1 MKYSLILFGISFLFA
16 GCLERESFPDEPRL
30 LSGRLDVAG
39 TGATMV
45 LSFTD
50 GDGNFGLEEADTSG
64 LFEPCIRR
72 WNLYA
77 EYYEMQNGQWVLVPI
92 DPCDGPFPDADV
104 PFYYVVPWAKPTG
117 QDQTQEGVISID
129 MPIWNLGDNVNGF
142 DTVLFKV
149 KIVDRDMNES
159 NVVEVG
165 PYVK

>member
-1 MKYSLILFGISFLFA
+1 MKYALILFGISFLFA

-39 TGATMV
+39 TGATLA

-50 GDGNFGLEEADTSG
+50 GDGNFGLEEGDTSG
-64 LFEPCIRR
+64 LFAPCIRR
-72 WNLYA
+72 WNLHIIWWRFQKDIAGELFKRKYVCFDH
-77 EYYEMQNGQWVLVPI
+77 G
-92 DPCDGPFPDADV
+92 FDV

-165 PYVK
+165 PLVK

>member
-1 MKYSLILFGISFLFA
+1 
-16 GCLERESFPDEPRL
+16 LESESFPDEPRL

-39 TGATMV
+39 IAATMV

-50 GDGNFGLEEADTSG
+50 GDGNFGLEEGDTSG
-64 LFEPCIRR
+64 LFAPCIRR

-77 EYYEMQNGQWVLVPI
+77 EYYRMQNGQWVLEPI

-117 QDQTQEGVISID
+117 QDQTQEGEISID
-129 MPIWNLGDNVNGF
+129 IPIWNLGNVENGF

>member
-1 MKYSLILFGISFLFA
+1 MKRALILFGISFLL
-16 GCLERESFPDEPRL
+16 GSCLERENFPDEPRL
-30 LSGRLDVAG
+30 TSGRLDIAG

-45 LSFTD
+45 LGFTD
-50 GDGNFGLEEADTSG
+50 GDGNFGLEEGDTTG
-64 LFEPCIRR
+64 LFDPCLRR

-77 EYYEMQNGQWVLVPI
+77 EYYEKQNGQWVWLPI
-92 DPCDGPFPDADV
+92 DPCNGPAPDPDV
-104 PFYYVVPWAKPTG
+104 AFYYVVPWAKPTG
-117 QDQTQEGVISID
+117 QDQTQEGEIRID
-129 MPIWNLGDNVNGF
+129 MPIWNLPSDH

>member
-1 MKYSLILFGISFLFA
+1 MKRALILFGISLFFSA
-16 GCLERESFPDEPRL
+16 CLKRESFPDEPRI

-39 TGATMV
+39 SAATMV

-50 GDGNFGLEEADTSG
+50 GDGNFGLEEGDTSG
-64 LFEPCIRR
+64 LFSPCIRR

-77 EYYEMQNGQWVLVPI
+77 EYYKMQNGQWVFVPI
-92 DPCDGPFPDADV
+92 DPCDDATPDPDV

-117 QDQTQEGVISID
+117 QDQTQEGEISID
-129 MPIWNLGDNVNGF
+129 MPIWNLGSSDIGF

-165 PYVK
+165 PVVK